1 MIMITIRTCMVIAGL
16 AGLLSAAHGETVT
29 RTVRLPEDITRVYLN
44 GSNELHLTQG
54 DEEYIR
60 LTAPEEMVSR
70 VVARVKGR
78 ALYLGKEKGWN
89 DNNWSLGRS
98 GDSVSARFDV
108 QLKRIDAIRILGS
121 GKAYTGDLVG
131 DHLKIILYGSGKA
144 VTQSIKARDL
154 KLEISGSCDVRGDR
168 IDAEKS
174 DIQINGSGN
183 IEFAQLNANALEI
196 GIAGSGDIKLR
207 KLTAAELETV
217 INGSGDLELTGRAVS
232 QELEINGSGDY
243 RATDL
248 ISDTAY
254 VDVRGAGDVK
264 VSVLN
269 NLTAELM
276 RGADL
281 VYYGGPNLEA
291 DISGHGSSR
300 HAGDI
305 PGD

>member
-1 MIMITIRTCMVIAGL
+1 MIMKIVRICLVIFGL
-16 AGLLSAAHGETVT
+16 TGLLSAAYGETVT
-29 RTVRLPEDITRVYLN
+29 RTVVLPDDISRVYLN

-54 DEEYIR
+54 DEEFVK
-60 LTAPEEMVSR
+60 LTAPEEKVS
-70 VVARVKGR
+70 VVEARVKGR
-78 ALYLGKEKGWN
+78 ALYLGKEKNWN
-89 DNNWSLGRS
+89 NNDWGFGPS
-98 GDSVSARFDV
+98 GEDASVRFDV

-121 GKAYTGDLVG
+121 GNAYTGDLVG
-131 DHLKIILYGSGKA
+131 DHLKIIMYGSGKA

-154 KLEISGSCDVRGDR
+154 KLEISGSCDVQGDR
-168 IDAEKS
+168 IDTEKS
-174 DIQINGSGN
+174 DIKINGSGRIN
-183 IEFAQLNANALEI
+183 IAQLNTNELEI
-196 GIAGSGDIKLR
+196 GISGSGNIKLE

-217 INGSGDLELTGRAVS
+217 INGSGNLDLSGRARS
-232 QELEINGSGDY
+232 QELKINGSGDY

-254 VDVRGAGDVK
+254 VDVRGLGDVT

-281 VYYGGPNLEA
+281 AYYGGPGLEA
-291 DISGHGSSR
+291 DISGHGSYR

-305 PGD
+305 PGN